1 MRISTPVR
9 ILLLLLAV
17 ASPALLRAQF
27 QQPTAEELAMTADP
41 KAPGAA
47 AVYLNIE
54 EITDDPHHFYSF
66 YTRIKILQETG
77 KNLANVEI
85 PFQVGDTGATGVKPR
100 VMGQDWLTDADSG
113 EKGAKPSGKQ
123 PNPQEIFKIDDIK
136 GRTIH
141 SDGTVVSLTVRPDE
155 LLKLKSPDGQF
166 DRRAFTMPGV
176 EAGSILEY
184 RYTIR
189 YDEKHFSSPFWQ
201 VQRPFFVRKSHYA
214 FTPFNDFLSD
224 DQAMTSRYLLDA
236 RGKVVNT
243 LIWWPVLPTGV
254 TVKRDAIGN
263 FSLDLTDTPPAP
275 NEEWM
280 PPV

>member
-166 DRRAFTMPGV
+166 DRRAFTMPGGQHPGV
-176 EAGSILEY
+176 SLHHPIRRKALLLALLAGSAPLL
-184 RYTIR
+184 RPQVALR
-189 YDEKHFSSPFWQ
+189 LHALQRFS
-201 VQRPFFVRKSHYA
+201 
-214 FTPFNDFLSD
+214 
-224 DQAMTSRYLLDA
+224 
-236 RGKVVNT
+236 
-243 LIWWPVLPTGV
+243 
-254 TVKRDAIGN
+254 
-263 FSLDLTDTPPAP
+263 
-275 NEEWM
+275 E
-280 PPV
+280 